1 MCDKRILVV
10 DDNKTALLLLEHA
23 LKKQRPDYQVVSVN
37 NGYDA
42 LARLQ
47 TQPFD
52 LLVTDYNMPGMNG
65 LDLAQAVRRI
75 WPDIPIVLMTVHNTL
90 EIRAEA
96 RRRRLNLDVYI
107 SKPVTS
113 TQLEAT
119 FKHLEAYKGTGMADK
134 RY

>member
-10 DDNKTALLLLEHA
+10 DDNKTSLLLLAHEI
-23 LKKQRPDYQVVSVN
+23 KKLGLDYQVVSVG

-42 LARLQ
+42 MLQ
-47 TQPFD
+47 LRAHSFG

-65 LDLAQAVRRI
+65 LDLAQTVRQI
-75 WPDIPIVLMTVHNTL
+75 WPDIPIVLMTVHDII

-96 RRRRLNLDVYI
+96 RRRRLNPDAYI

-113 TQLEAT
+113 TQLEAV
-119 FKHLEAYKGTGMADK
+119 FKHLETF
-134 RY
+134 